1 VTALGDGYVLGDS
14 GAAYHVWTYTRR
26 REGCR
31 AVLSRLLADTEFNL
45 GLNDYKGIDE
55 IWGKREAV
63 LEKAEISC
71 ECTVTTE
78 LWCTSLLHYYF
89 RANVW

>member
-1 VTALGDGYVLGDS
+1 MATFLVIVGQQIMYGLTLGGG
-14 GAAYHVWTYTRR
+14 
-26 REGCR
+26 EGVEQ
-31 AVLSRLLADTEFNL
+31 VLSRLLADTEFNL
-45 GLNDYKGIDE
+45 GLNGHKGIDE

-78 LWCTSLLHYYF
+78 LWCTSLLHYS
-89 RANVW
+89 RSNVL

>member
-1 VTALGDGYVLGDS
+1 MATFLVIVGQQIMYGLPLEA
-14 GAAYHVWTYTRR
+14 
-26 REGCR
+26 REGVEQ
-31 AVLSRLLADTEFNL
+31 VLRGLLAGSELTL
-45 GLNDYKGIDE
+45 SLSDYRGVDE

-78 LWCTSLLHYYF
+78 LWCTSLLHYF
-89 RANVW
+89 RANISFL

>member
-1 VTALGDGYVLGDS
+1 MALFLVIVGRPIMYGLALGGGEGVEQVPRGLLVDS
-14 GAAYHVWTYTRR
+14 EVR
-26 REGCR
+26 
-31 AVLSRLLADTEFNL
+31 LSLS
-45 GLNDYKGIDE
+45 GYKGIDE

-78 LWCTSLLHYYF
+78 LWCTSLLHYF